1 MLKTA
6 IKACAKIIPLQ
17 PLQMII
23 QEDIKGPFVGR
34 EKFTSLFFA
43 DDAYFI
49 LGEKEIVDQYQRLMR
64 IVDAFGKYSGLEIN
78 FDKSKSYP
86 TVVISD

>member
-1 MLKTA
+1 LR
-6 IKACAKIIPLQ
+6 
-17 PLQMII
+17 PLQMRI
-23 QEDIKGPFVGR
+23 QEDIKGPVVGG

-49 LGEKEIVDQYQRLMR
+49 LGEEIVDQYQRLMR

-78 FDKSKSYP
+78 FDKSQ
-86 TVVISD
+86 VISNSGDLRSR